1 MRLFRFIIISIF
13 LLFTLI
19 TLFGLLIPSTVRISK
34 AIDINVETKEIF
46 SLIRDTTTW
55 KNWHPAFQKTETHS
69 GLQEGLIIKEV
80 VATDSLVQIEL
91 SKEEKNKLLNGWQ
104 IHTHPNSDVKT
115 LQWYMDFRL
124 RWYPWERFGSLFY
137 ENTYGIMMEQG
148 LQNLKQLL
156 TEKDS

>member
-1 MRLFRFIIISIF
+1 MRLLRFIIISIV

-19 TLFGLLIPSTVRISK
+19 TIFGLMIPSTVRISK
-34 AIDINVETKEIF
+34 AIDVDAEATEIF
-46 SLIRDTTTW
+46 SIIRDTAQW

-80 VATDSLVQIEL
+80 VANDSLLQMEM
-91 SKEEKNKLLNGWQ
+91 SKKEKNKLLNGWQ
-104 IHTHPNSDVKT
+104 IHTHPNSEVKT
-115 LQWYMDFRL
+115 LQWYMDFKL

-148 LQNLKQLL
+148 LVNLKSLL
-156 TEKDS
+156 SAK